1 MNRIKIFL
9 NWLVKKSWFF
19 SAFLFLG
26 LFVSGNIDSK
36 NDFFAVLILCLSLWF
51 LESLYL
57 KKGITNL
64 LNKVLNLYKKC
75 SHDIDLKN

>member
-1 MNRIKIFL
+1 MNRIKFFL

-36 NDFFAVLILCLSLWF
+36 KDFFAILILCLSLWF

-57 KKGITNL
+57 KKGITSL
-64 LNKVLNLYKKC
+64 LNKVFNLYQKW
-75 SHDIDLKN
+75 SHDFDKKN